1 MTGATN
7 ASKRMKLAHS
17 PASQPSLR
25 DLFARQGSSGSGS
38 SSSSSHGSPERLSN
52 AEPRFGGATKTQE
65 DLEMEWA
72 IRESLKAVESHDQ
85 AGQSVEPSKTATT
98 VASTGTESEKEQGEQ
113 AVKEE
118 KIMQPPP
125 PPPPVNRT
133 IKQSSPAKQEEALT
147 EKTSAEPGSFNAFSR
162 LMSSHSEAK
171 EWASADT
178 IEANNYSGAAR
189 SRPDRRTAPFY
200 KVLTGM
206 PISVDAFRFG
216 AIPGCNAY
224 FLSHFHA
231 DHYGGLTSA
240 WTHGPIY
247 CSVTTANLVRSSL
260 RVQDIHVEPLPMNET
275 ITIPKTNGVK
285 VTLLDANHCPG
296 SCLFLFEG
304 PQSVNI
310 LAPPRGCKPQAI
322 APPHIKFR
330 YLHCGDFRASPR
342 HLEHPSIKGKRVD
355 IVYLDTTYLNPRY
368 CFPAQE
374 QVVNA
379 CAQMVREAAPGQS
392 DACQWQGATHGDN
405 DEDWRVSPLKG
416 KKLREAMQMKSDQPS
431 ADHMRSWLGASTSS
445 SISSSSSIKDE
456 VKEEVDED
464 EDLAGLDF
472 RDEEPMV
479 DEDREGSMM
488 KDEEEFE
495 TEEKGQDP
503 QECDDGAAP
512 SMAATKE
519 IKVKEEPPDDLLELD
534 PQAGLLM
541 DSKAKVKS
549 EFEGNGQEED
559 MSIRPSTSDS
569 HQIKKEDNSD
579 GVVDEKQDT
588 AETKEVIKREIP
600 TTPPPRDVKPRDQ
613 SRILVVVGTYTIGKE
628 KIVMACARALNTK
641 IYCADPRKYR
651 VYAQLDDAELH
662 SLLTRDPLRA
672 AVHVTSLMTINGDAL
687 RDHVSAM
694 RKLGAQI
701 DRAIAFRPTGWT
713 YRPPPGADVISPSL
727 DRVIQWNQSRRF
739 GSGNLY
745 PTRDST
751 REYTIYGVPYSE
763 HSSFFELSAFA
774 LSLDYVKIIAT
785 VNVGT
790 ANSRNKMARWFE
802 KWKSEKKRREY
813 KPVIPRD
820 PDYF

>member
-1 MTGATN
+1 MTGAN
-7 ASKRMKLAHS
+7 ASKRIKVAHS
-17 PASQPSLR
+17 PSSQPSLR
-25 DLFARQGSSGSGS
+25 DLFARQGSSN
-38 SSSSSHGSPERLSN
+38 HASPERQPV
-52 AEPRFGGATKTQE
+52 AKPRFGAATKTQE
-65 DLEMEWA
+65 DIEMEWA
-72 IRESLKAVESHDQ
+72 IQESLKDVARAQPASEPTEEDALFDEEPLQERADNSKEKQMQLPGPAQLESS
-85 AGQSVEPSKTATT
+85 AKA
-98 VASTGTESEKEQGEQ
+98 
-113 AVKEE
+113 
-118 KIMQPPP
+118 PP
-125 PPPPVNRT
+125 
-133 IKQSSPAKQEEALT
+133 
-147 EKTSAEPGSFNAFSR
+147 TSSFNAFSR

-171 EWASADT
+171 EWASADV
-178 IEANNYSGAAR
+178 IEANNYTGAAR

-275 ITIPKTNGVK
+275 ITIPRTNGVK

-304 PQSVNI
+304 PQSINI

-322 APPHIKFR
+322 APPHITFR

-342 HLEHPSIKGKRVD
+342 HIEHPAIKGKRLD

-379 CAQMVREAAPGQS
+379 CAQAVREAAPGQT
-392 DACQWQGATHGDN
+392 DACRWQGGVQDHDE
-405 DEDWRVSPLKG
+405 EDWRVSPLKG
-416 KKLREAMQMKSDQPS
+416 KKLREAMQMKRDQPS
-431 ADHMRSWLGASTSS
+431 ADQMRSWLG
-445 SISSSSSIKDE
+445 SSSSSSTVKDE
-456 VKEEVDED
+456 VKEEIDED

-479 DEDREGSMM
+479 GQDREGSM
-488 KDEEEFE
+488 KVEEDEAEDEDEEETLGE
-495 TEEKGQDP
+495 DHQDEGA
-503 QECDDGAAP
+503 QECEDGTAP
-512 SMAATKE
+512 PEAINKG
-519 IKVKEEPPDDLLELD
+519 IKVKLEPQEDSLELD
-534 PQAGLLM
+534 PQAGLFI
-541 DSKAKVKS
+541 DAKSKVKH
-549 EFEGNGQEED
+549 ENDDEANTGD
-559 MSIRPSTSDS
+559 MSIQPSSTIEAQAKEDECPTTPTNEINTAGTEKD
-569 HQIKKEDNSD
+569 IKKE
-579 GVVDEKQDT
+579 VPVTPKDEKP
-588 AETKEVIKREIP
+588 K
-600 TTPPPRDVKPRDQ
+600 DQ

-628 KIVMACARALNTK
+628 KIVLACARALNTK
-641 IYCADPRKYR
+641 IYCTDSRKYR

-694 RKLGAQI
+694 RKLGARI

-713 YRPPPGADVISPSL
+713 YRPPPGADLVSPSL

-739 GSGNLY
+739 GSGNLF

-751 REYTIYGVPYSE
+751 REYSIYGVPYSE

-785 VNVGT
+785 VNVGS
-790 ANSRNKMARWFE
+790 ANSRAKMARWFE

-813 KPVIPRD
+813 KPVVPRD